1 MEKLKV
7 AFCGAGN
14 RGTWLSKTAISTGEY
29 EVVAVCDPLFDR
41 AEKLAEELNEKQG
54 SKPLAFADFEEMFD
68 VAKPYCVVI
77 ACSWEDHVKIAVNA
91 MKRGIAVG
99 MEVGGAYNEQECWD
113 LVNTYEETKTPFM
126 FLENVCFNKEEL
138 LATNMIRKGRLGEI
152 MYCTGTY
159 GHDLRHE
166 IAGGATSHHYRL
178 RNYINRNCENYPT
191 HELGPIAKI
200 LNINRGNRL
209 TTLVSRSSKAI
220 SMHQYIN
227 ENLDKYE
234 SIKDVEFKQGDV
246 FTTMITT
253 ENGELIDIKLDT
265 TTPRIACRDT
275 MFVGTKGRFVCND
288 YMVLEDGKF
297 SIFHADYK
305 DYIENA
311 KQYEEEFMPKIWKDV
326 TKEIIDAGHGGMDY
340 FELVEWAKALKE
352 GKEMPCDVYDAA
364 AWMCITYLSEIS
376 IKENR
381 IVEIPD
387 FTRGKYK
394 TREKRDV
401 IDFD

>member
-7 AFCGAGN
+7 AFCGCGN
-14 RGTWLSKTAISTGEY
+14 RGTWLSKTAISTGEF

-41 AEKLAEELNEKQG
+41 AEKLADTLNEMQG
-54 SKPLAFADFEEMFD
+54 SKPLAFADFDEMFD
-68 VAKPYCVVI
+68 KAKPYCVVI

-91 MKRGIAVG
+91 MKRGILVG

-113 LVNTYEETKTPFM
+113 LVDAYEETKTPFM

-138 LATNMIRKGRLGEI
+138 LATNMIRKGRLGTI

-159 GHDLRHE
+159 GHDLRDE
-166 IAGGATSHHYRL
+166 IAGGVTSHHYRL
-178 RNYINRNCENYPT
+178 RNYMNRNCENYPT

-209 TTLVSRSSKAI
+209 TTLVSRGSKAV
-220 SMHQYIN
+220 SMEEYIQ

-234 SIKDVEFKQGDV
+234 AIKDVKFKQADV
-246 FTTMITT
+246 FSTMITT

-297 SIFHADYK
+297 SIFHQDYQN
-305 DYIENA
+305 YIENA
-311 KQYEEEFMPKIWKDV
+311 KEYEEEFMPKMWKEV
-326 TKEIIDAGHGGMDY
+326 TKEILDAGHGGMDY
-340 FELVEWAKALKE
+340 FELVEWAKAMKE

-364 AWMCITYLSEIS
+364 SWMCITYLSEIS
-376 IKENR
+376 INENR

-394 TREKRDV
+394 TRPQRDV

>member
-1 MEKLKV
+1 M
-7 AFCGAGN
+7 A
-14 RGTWLSKTAISTGEY
+14 
-29 EVVAVCDPLFDR
+29 
-41 AEKLAEELNEKQG
+41 
-54 SKPLAFADFEEMFD
+54 
-68 VAKPYCVVI
+68 
-77 ACSWEDHVKIAVNA
+77 
-91 MKRGIAVG
+91 
-99 MEVGGAYNEQECWD
+99 
-113 LVNTYEETKTPFM
+113 
-126 FLENVCFNKEEL
+126 
-138 LATNMIRKGRLGEI
+138 RKGKLGTLVAI
-152 MYCTGTY
+152 NGAY
-159 GHDLRHE
+159 GHDLRD
-166 IAGGATSHHYRL
+166 ILANSVKNHHYRL
-178 RNYINRNCENYPT
+178 QEYIDRNCENYPT

-311 KQYEEEFMPKIWKDV
+311 KQYEEEFMPKMWKSV
-326 TKEIIDAGHGGMDY
+326 TKEILDAGHGGMDY

-394 TREKRDV
+394 NRPQRDV